1 MKPDFLPDPV
11 LRDVIHIRPARI
23 GDNRGWFCETFN
35 ARVYAEAGID
45 CAFVQD
51 NTSLSAAAGTVR
63 GLHFQ
68 APPHAQAKL
77 VRCTRGRILDVVVDI
92 REGSPTFGRSMTME
106 LSASGGEQV
115 FVPEGFAHGFC
126 TLEPDCEISYKV
138 NTYYAPDADRGIAYD
153 DPALGID
160 WPFPASGLTLSER
173 DLKLPRLSDIAH
185 AFPATMIGAGR

>member
-1 MKPDFLPDPV
+1 M
-11 LRDVIHIRPARI
+11 
-23 GDNRGWFCETFN
+23 
-35 ARVYAEAGID
+35 
-45 CAFVQD
+45 
-51 NTSLSAAAGTVR
+51 
-63 GLHFQ
+63 
-68 APPHAQAKL
+68 
-77 VRCTRGRILDVVVDI
+77 RCTRGRILDVVVDI

-160 WPFPASGLTLSER
+160 WPFPTSGLTLSER

>member
-1 MKPDFLPDPV
+1 MKPDFLPNPV

-35 ARVYAEAGID
+35 ARVFAEAGID
-45 CAFVQD
+45 CTFVQD
-51 NTSLSAAAGTVR
+51 NTSFSAAAGTLR
-63 GLHFQ
+63 GLHYQ
-68 APPHAQAKL
+68 LPPHAQAKL

-92 REGSPTFGRSMTME
+92 REGSPTFGQSITME

-126 TLEPDCEISYKV
+126 TLEADCEISYKV
-138 NTYYAPDADRGIAYD
+138 TTYYAPDADRGIAYD

-160 WPFPASGLTLSER
+160 WPFPAADLTLSAR
-173 DLKLPRLSDIAH
+173 DLKHPRLSKIAS
-185 AFPATMIGAGR
+185 AFPAAMIGAGR